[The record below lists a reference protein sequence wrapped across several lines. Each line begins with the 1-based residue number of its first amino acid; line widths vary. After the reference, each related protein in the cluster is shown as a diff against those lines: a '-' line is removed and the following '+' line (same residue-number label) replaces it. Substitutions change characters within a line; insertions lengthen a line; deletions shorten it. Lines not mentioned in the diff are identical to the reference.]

1 MSNSTHGLVF
11 LTNLSIVRMSN
22 MENLMMEELTDFAI
36 LRNVGDYENISIPTT
51 RPKKSEKF
59 LKSYTCPKT

>member
-1 MSNSTHGLVF
+1 MANV
-11 LTNLSIVRMSN
+11 
-22 MENLMMEELTDFAI
+22 EDLMTEELTDFAI
-36 LRNVGDYENISIPTT
+36 LRNVGGYENISIPTT